1 MINPAQ
7 NSAIILIARIFL
19 SILFILAGGSKL
31 SDLEGTTQYF
41 LGLELPAPMAMAVI
55 VGLIEFIGGLAI
67 LIGFKIRIAAA
78 IIALFTIGTILVAHL
93 DFSQGLNII
102 MAQKNLAITGGLL
115 LLIVTGAGLFSVD
128 GRGRG

>member
-19 SILFILAGGSKL
+19 SILFILAGWSKL
-31 SDLEGTTQYF
+31 SDLEGTAQYF
-41 LGLELPAPMAMAVI
+41 LGLELHAPMAMAVI

-78 IIALFTIGTILVAHL
+78 IVALFTIGTILVAHL

>member
-19 SILFILAGGSKL
+19 SILFILAGWSKL

>member
-78 IIALFTIGTILVAHL
+78 IIALFTIGTIW
-93 DFSQGLNII
+93 
-102 MAQKNLAITGGLL
+102 
-115 LLIVTGAGLFSVD
+115 
-128 GRGRG
+128 